1 MNVTTYRPLQ
11 KAAWRP
17 ALRGKRA
24 VQVGQAGIEKLGVAG
39 VLAPVIGIGLA
50 GSAAYLGI
58 RAGLRE
64 TGATQWIGWIVG
76 LTGLIAVVTTVG
88 DLFYLGG
95 LPRSEVNAQA
105 SNGITIPGAV
115 QP

>member
-24 VQVGQAGIEKLGVAG
+24 IQVGQAGVEKLGVGG
-39 VLAPVIGIGLA
+39 VLAPVIGIAIA
-50 GSAAYLGI
+50 GGVAYLGI
-58 RAGLRE
+58 RAGLRD

-76 LTGLIAVVTTVG
+76 LTGLIAVVTTVT

-95 LPRSEVNAQA
+95 LPRSEAELQVA
-105 SNGITIPGAV
+105 NGTV

>member
-1 MNVTTYRPLQ
+1 M
-11 KAAWRP
+11 
-17 ALRGKRA
+17 
-24 VQVGQAGIEKLGVAG
+24 AG

-58 RAGLRE
+58 RAGLKE

-76 LTGLIAVVTTVG
+76 LTGLIAAVTTIG

-95 LPRSEVNAQA
+95 LPRSEADLQVA
-105 SNGITIPGAV
+105 NGTVMPGTV

>member
-24 VQVGQAGIEKLGVAG
+24 IQVGQAGVEKLGVTG
-39 VLAPVIGIGLA
+39 VLAPVVGIGLA
-50 GSAAYLGI
+50 GGIAYLGI
-58 RAGLRE
+58 RAGLKE
-64 TGATQWIGWIVG
+64 TGATQWVGWIVG
-76 LTGLIAVVTTVG
+76 LTGLIAVVTTIG

-95 LPRSEVNAQA
+95 LPQSEVNAQA
-105 SNGITIPGAV
+105 SNGVTVPGTV